1 MVAIKCARPKHR
13 CWRAIR
19 CLAFVRGRGLIHR
32 TTVQCRFT
40 QNNCAMHIHA
50 FRNCFERSR
59 RGYYSPLAVCSANV
73 EYCLCADCFLV
84 SSELDINTL
93 RRLIKSQSWNHA
105 YFLNGQLLGRW
116 AIVASQIAV
125 MHPARNNKYV
135 RLNPSTRIAQP
146 CGNPVNG
153 QHHYSPQLLNLWA
166 RTLTQSAQFTERV
179 HLKIVQRINVR
190 ITQLD

>member
-40 QNNCAMHIHA
+40 HSEIV
-50 FRNCFERSR
+50 
-59 RGYYSPLAVCSANV
+59 LSAQGV
-73 EYCLCADCFLV
+73 VIVQVWWLVYGRWWVKYCLCANIFLV
-84 SSELDINTL
+84 SCELDTNTW

-135 RLNPSTRIAQP
+135 RLSPSTRIAQP

-153 QHHYSPQLLNLWA
+153 QHHYSPQFRDLWA
-166 RTLTQSAQFTERV
+166 RTLTQGTQFTERV
-179 HLKIVQRINVR
+179 HLKIVQRIHVG

>member
-1 MVAIKCARPKHR
+1 MGWPISGCGIAYAQIIIQIYHSHLPIV
-13 CWRAIR
+13 RA
-19 CLAFVRGRGLIHR
+19 VS
-32 TTVQCRFT
+32 
-40 QNNCAMHIHA
+40 
-50 FRNCFERSR
+50 FE
-59 RGYYSPLAVCSANV
+59 YV
-73 EYCLCADCFLV
+73 
-84 SSELDINTL
+84 
-93 RRLIKSQSWNHA
+93 
-105 YFLNGQLLGRW
+105 LGR
-116 AIVASQIAV
+116 ITMILRTRRASHLRVQRASTRYLDRQPLTAACLQ
-125 MHPARNNKYV
+125 HARNAKYV